1 MTYPIGKIKREILGA
16 PHLHPF
22 LPLFFDVAGERLII
36 NISLFK
42 NKKSTGFLKQENETI
57 CVRFPFVKNVG
68 EMEKMRS
75 ITSFIFCFI
84 FLYKVHFSNI
94 CTYFILPNGI
104 FFMKPK
110 LYKIYQL
117 KYK

>member
-42 NKKSTGFLKQENETI
+42 NKKSTGFLKRENE
-57 CVRFPFVKNVG
+57 R
-68 EMEKMRS
+68 
-75 ITSFIFCFI
+75 
-84 FLYKVHFSNI
+84 
-94 CTYFILPNGI
+94 
-104 FFMKPK
+104 
-110 LYKIYQL
+110 
-117 KYK
+117 